1 MGSEDLP
8 SRFVSMQFYFG
19 SGRRTGVWLLL
30 LLLYT
35 SCATI
40 APIEET
46 RLFSKAFTA
55 VDGASQPLLDD
66 HAVAERRRGQ
76 HNAITKA
83 KANKYEGDC
92 AGIRWAEVGV
102 QAGFIEGFCL
112 DDAPYFAE
120 IGDPPATRAF
130 RQGIRLLGDY
140 AEVLLTLAEGRNLD
154 ETTAQV
160 QTLGE
165 RISALASLTP
175 GVGAA
180 GSALTGALGALTPI
194 IKDAAQAKNV
204 EEVKRLVL
212 AGTPHVKQLI
222 ERLQAAA
229 PEVFT
234 TLIRQSARDA
244 TGPEALNNPAVATEH
259 LNRIAAYRI
268 AVSNYVILLDEL
280 QQAFAQLV
288 VAFQQPR
295 NAVSLAAIAQRT
307 AQLTAHAEAWRRV
320 YSILRTGS
328 E

>member
-1 MGSEDLP
+1 
-8 SRFVSMQFYFG
+8 
-19 SGRRTGVWLLL
+19 LLL
-30 LLLYT
+30 LLCAG
-35 SCATI
+35 CATM
-40 APIEET
+40 APVEET

-76 HNAITKA
+76 HNAETKA
-83 KANKYEGDC
+83 KNDKYEGDC
-92 AGIRWAEVGV
+92 KGIRWAEVRAP
-102 QAGFIEGFCL
+102 AGFIEGFCL
-112 DDAPYFAE
+112 DDAQYFAE

-165 RISALASLTP
+165 RISALVSLVP
-175 GVGAA
+175 SAGAA
-180 GSALTGALGALTPI
+180 GSALTGVLGALTPI

-204 EEVKRLVL
+204 EELKRLIL
-212 AGTPHVKQLI
+212 SGAPYVKQLI
-222 ERLQAAA
+222 ERLQSAA
-229 PEVFT
+229 PEVFK
-234 TLIRQSARDA
+234 TLISQSARDA
-244 TGPEALNNPAVATEH
+244 TGPEALDNAAVAKEH
-259 LNRIAAYRI
+259 LNRIAAYRT

-280 QQAFAQLV
+280 ERAFEQLV
-288 VAFQQPR
+288 AAFQQPR
-295 NAVSLAAIAQRT
+295 SAVSLASIAQRT